1 MRPGRET
8 QQKKCC
14 ALPKHYKLFIRLGR
28 EWKVLCYRYLFHRIA
43 EAFVKAV
50 TGDDHNVDFPCHMLC
65 RTAVDLEGLAGTQS
79 YLGARD
85 HRVGTWFGLTALR
98 ALSVLQ
104 SLSLYSQPRLL
115 GV

>member
-1 MRPGRET
+1 MLRAAE
-8 QQKKCC
+8 
-14 ALPKHYKLFIRLGR
+14 ALQTVHSFGERMESSLL
-28 EWKVLCYRYLFHRIA
+28 RYLFNRIA
-43 EAFVKAV
+43 EAFAKAV
-50 TGDDHNVDFPCHMLC
+50 TGDDHNVDFPCYMLC

-104 SLSLYSQPRLL
+104 SLSLYSQPRLE
-115 GV
+115 V